1 MLWLGSFSNDVF
13 ERRTVTGCGL
23 FAILVRNFD
32 QIFRQIVS
40 MRVKALENT
49 NSVASR
55 HIKRENASTPVD
67 VHRSK
72 PYICLSS
79 PYIMSVYHPAG
90 CGKEVRCFRKN
101 TLNKQ
106 AKESYLKNVFAFLS
120 FAFILYDFYFLDF
133 FWYVSCVPCVPCVLF
148 QTEGRYFHFPPSHES
163 PRAST

>member
-1 MLWLGSFSNDVF
+1 
-13 ERRTVTGCGL
+13 
-23 FAILVRNFD
+23 
-32 QIFRQIVS
+32 

-106 AKESYLKNVFAFLS
+106 AKESYLKMCLLFYHSLLFYTIFISSTFSDIFRAYRACHACCSRLRGGIFTFPLPMSLRAPQLNPKLLS
-120 FAFILYDFYFLDF
+120 
-133 FWYVSCVPCVPCVLF
+133 SKG
-148 QTEGRYFHFPPSHES
+148 T
-163 PRAST
+163 